1 MTLPHPSMAEFGLPG
16 AAILSIV
23 TAVVGPF
30 GTKREYGGEGKS
42 IRSRGCPRNCE
53 R

>member
-1 MTLPHPSMAEFGLPG
+1 MTRMRLAMAEFGLPG
-16 AAILSIV
+16 ARILSIV
-23 TAVVGPF
+23 PAVVGPF
-30 GTKREYGGEGKS
+30 GTKREYGGEGET